1 MPVVVGAGPGPG
13 GGAGD
18 VARVEEAE
26 ATCHVAAVGDKGDVH
41 FGWLVE
47 VLLGVEVSKRWVLL
61 LALCGHALP
70 GPSFH
75 LGAQIQCFVSQ
86 RAAPKLLFL
95 RSSGLSIFGRAEK

>member
-1 MPVVVGAGPGPG
+1 MVVGAGPGPG
-13 GGAGD
+13 GGAGY

-95 RSSGLSIFGRAEK
+95 RSSSLSIFGRAEK